1 MTQTP
6 TLVLGMGATKAGT
19 SWLFDQ
25 LAGHRDCHLRGIKEL
40 HYFTTALQGR
50 WSSQVRR
57 IEERVAR
64 SSGTLRA
71 DLSDWLRVLRE
82 GRLNLRAY
90 ANYLCGG
97 RDGQRVVADFT
108 PAYGLLPQRT
118 LSCMARLPGVK
129 MVYMLRDPVERLWSN
144 VRMDSARTAR
154 WPWTVGLLARRGME
168 KALAGR
174 GPAWARSDYA
184 GTLTRLD
191 RAIGPDRLHVM
202 FYEEM
207 TQPQALARLSA
218 FLGISA
224 LSVDAGRRVNGG
236 AAAWLP
242 SSMRARAGMALRP
255 QYEYV
260 QQRVGRVPVA
270 WQGNMVGV

>member
-1 MTQTP
+1 MTQAP
-6 TLVLGMGATKAGT
+6 TLVLGMGAAKAGT

-40 HYFTTALQGR
+40 HYFTTALDGR

-64 SSGTLRA
+64 SEGPLRA
-71 DLSDWLRVLRE
+71 DLSDWLAVLRQ

-90 ANYLCGG
+90 GGYLCKG
-97 RDGQRVVADFT
+97 RDGQKIVADFT
-108 PAYGLLPQRT
+108 PAYGLLPQRA
-118 LSCMARLPGVK
+118 LSRLARLPDVK
-129 MVYMLRDPVERLWSN
+129 MIYLLRDPVERLWSN
-144 VRMDSARTAR
+144 VRMEAARTAR
-154 WPWTVGLLARRGME
+154 WPGTVGVLARRAME

-174 GPAWARSDYA
+174 GPSWTRSDYA
-184 GTLTRLD
+184 GALGRLD

-207 TQPQALARLSA
+207 TQPQALARLAA
-218 FLGISA
+218 FLGIGP
-224 LSVDAGRRVNGG
+224 LSVNAGQRVNGG
-236 AAAWLP
+236 VAVWLP
-242 SSMRARAGMALRP
+242 SSMRVRAGMALRP

-260 QQRVGRVPVA
+260 RQRFGRVPAA
-270 WQGNMVGV
+270 WHGSMVGV